1 MVLLSYSDECDP
13 RIAAIVQGFTDS
25 LDGAHLLQHH
35 ILETTFSHS
44 FPIDDDLFRLA
55 AAEN

>member
-1 MVLLSYSDECDP
+1 MVLLSYSDERDA
-13 RIAAIVQGFTDS
+13 RLVAIVQGS
-25 LDGAHLLQHH
+25 LDGAHLLKHH